1 MTEPMPD
8 DAKRAKRVALIAS
21 VSVFLVGVTAILVW
35 ALIAKPGAS
44 STAEQPEFEPA
55 EPTAE
60 ATLPVVPSTPASGS
74 SSTTTGSATASSP
87 SGPGVTTP
95 AGFTRAP
102 KLAFRLGGSVYV
114 AAEDGSGA
122 VAVARVPQGPYALSP
137 DARTLAVVESGSL
150 VLYDVATGRRAPVG
164 PAELSAPVWHP
175 DSSAVLY
182 VRLSSSAGGTPEVWR
197 VSAGGTGA
205 KRLEAGMEGA
215 VSTDGRTTVIRPLDA
230 GYSSPADA
238 SRLLVSVDG
247 GFEPIS
253 LPGQPTAIAVGK
265 DRVYVALVDAKGE
278 PSIVSAAFDGTGIK
292 KVLGAPPG
300 GLGAVWGKL
309 CLSSDGSRL
318 AVAALGDDGYSRVRV
333 VPAAGGTSTDLTPRR
348 DAEIHGWSAKG
359 DVLFL
364 REGNSYQG
372 ETTALISVRPDGTK
386 RTTVVTGAQ

>member
-21 VSVFLVGVTAILVW
+21 VSVFLVGVAAILVW
-35 ALIAKPGAS
+35 ALVAKPGAS
-44 STAEQPEFEPA
+44 NSAEQPEFEPA

-60 ATLPVVPSTPASGS
+60 ATLPVVPSTPPSGS
-74 SSTTTGSATASSP
+74 ASATSGSAPASS
-87 SGPGVTTP
+87 SGPAVTTP
-95 AGFTRAP
+95 TGFTRAS

-150 VLYDVATGRRAPVG
+150 VLYDVATGRRTPVG
-164 PAELSAPVWHP
+164 PAELSAPVWSP

-197 VSAGGTGA
+197 VSASGTGT

-215 VSTDGRTTVIRPLDA
+215 VSADGRTTVIRPLDA

-253 LPGQPTAIAVGK
+253 LPGQPTAIAVGR
-265 DRVYVALVDAKGE
+265 DRVYVGLVDAKGE
-278 PSIVSAAFDGTGIK
+278 PSIISVAFDGSSIK

-300 GLGAVWGKL
+300 GSGAVWGKL
-309 CLSSDGSRL
+309 TLSSDGARL
-318 AVAALGDDGYSRVRV
+318 AVAATGDDGHSRVRV
-333 VPAAGGTSTDLTPRR
+333 VPAGGGTSTDLTPRR
-348 DAEIHGWSAKG
+348 DAEIHGWSATG

-386 RTTVVTGAQ
+386 RTIVVTGAQ